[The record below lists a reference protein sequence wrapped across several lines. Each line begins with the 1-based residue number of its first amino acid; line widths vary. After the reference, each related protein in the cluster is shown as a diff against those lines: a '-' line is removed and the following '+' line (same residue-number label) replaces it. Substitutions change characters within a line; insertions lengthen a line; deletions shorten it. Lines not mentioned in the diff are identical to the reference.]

1 MPHSSTVTAGT
12 LYVVATPIGNMA
24 DITERARQ
32 VLSSVTRICCEDTR
46 HSVRLLDHLGIQ
58 ARLEALHEHNERDK
72 AALILQWLESGESIA
87 LISDAGTP
95 LISDPGYVLVND
107 VVSQGRSVVPVPGA
121 SAMIAALSV
130 AGLPTDRFSF
140 EGFLPAKTSARQA
153 AFQQMSEYS
162 GTSVFYESSHRIE
175 DSLTDL
181 AKVLGSDRQIVLAR
195 ELTKTFETVLRGT
208 VEEVLSVLANDANQ
222 RRGEFVLLIQ
232 GVGKS
237 KQVEISDEVRKLV
250 ASLGDSLPPKALA
263 AALADAFGGRKKL
276 YYDYL
281 LSQRRTET

>member
-1 MPHSSTVTAGT
+1 
-12 LYVVATPIGNMA
+12 MA

-32 VLSSVTRICCEDTR
+32 VLSSVSRVCCEDTR

-72 AALILQWLESGESIA
+72 SALILQWLEAGESIA

-107 VVSQGRSVVPVPGA
+107 VVAKGLAVVPVPGA
-121 SAMIAALSV
+121 SAIIAALSV

-140 EGFLPAKTSARQA
+140 EGFLPAKTSARQS
-153 AFQQMSEYS
+153 AFQQISEYA
-162 GTSVFYESSHRIE
+162 GTVIFYESSHRIE
-175 DSLTDL
+175 DSLADL
-181 AKVLGSDRQIVLAR
+181 AKVLGAARQIVLAR

-208 VEEVLSVLANDANQ
+208 VADVQAVLANDANQ
-222 RRGEFVLLIQ
+222 RRGEFVLLVQ

-237 KQVEISDEVRKLV
+237 KQAEISDEVRKLV
-250 ASLGDSLPPKALA
+250 VTLGDSLPPKVLA

-281 LSQRRTET
+281 LSQRSSET